1 MTRDETP
8 MALNTLQISVKSNI
22 LGSAAAPEPIQSFH
36 LITLF
41 WQKIEGEIAVKMEFL
56 IASIPFMLW
65 NVAYAVETVWQ
76 DTIVSFHKNLSYK
89 EISGRVFGQE
99 NYKGII

>member
-65 NVAYAVETVWQ
+65 NVAYAVETVRGR
-76 DTIVSFHKNLSYK
+76 DTSLPVFISSK
-89 EISGRVFGQE
+89 EKDIWLIRVFG
-99 NYKGII
+99 

>member
-22 LGSAAAPEPIQSFH
+22 LGSAATPEPIQSFH

-65 NVAYAVETVWQ
+65 NVAYAVETVQ
-76 DTIVSFHKNLSYK
+76 GRDTIASFHKSLSSK
-89 EISGRVFGQE
+89 EKDIW
-99 NYKGII
+99 